1 MFEESQSHLSDEI
14 VNLNRNSDSDQCT
27 MNGVCIKNHWQLA
40 RQEICFF
47 QQIILLN
54 AKDRSLPV

>member
-14 VNLNRNSDSDQCT
+14 VNLNRNSDLDQCN
-27 MNGVCIKNHWQLA
+27 MNGVCIKKHWQLA
-40 RQEICFF
+40 RQEISFF